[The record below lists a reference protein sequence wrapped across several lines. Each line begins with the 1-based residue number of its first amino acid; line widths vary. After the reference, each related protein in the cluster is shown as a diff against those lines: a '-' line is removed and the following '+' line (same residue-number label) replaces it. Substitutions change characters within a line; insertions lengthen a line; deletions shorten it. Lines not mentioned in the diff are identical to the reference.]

1 MKLRLDNVY
10 FFLQCFL
17 SLGVVRSFVQMF
29 LLLRVQGKE
38 SVCLSE
44 VAHEPR
50 LPEERPFL
58 DSEGGVISCKG

>member
-1 MKLRLDNVY
+1 M
-10 FFLQCFL
+10 FFI
-17 SLGVVRSFVQMF
+17 LGVVRSFVQMF
-29 LLLRVQGKE
+29 LLLRAQGKE